1 SRDEMLNALAEQA
14 VIECGAALDKSNVDE
29 GSAQEVIGR
38 IVKNMLPSV
47 ELYRILESPEYENCA
62 ALDAWQPRKD
72 KLLELHYRWQA
83 SGELRVDLPAAWIAE
98 SMFILMRG
106 AAAMVHDGQ
115 LARACA
121 AEVVC
126 SLLLNGVRAQ
136 AAVTAAN
143 PQSAGRT

>member
-1 SRDEMLNALAEQA
+1 MNHEELLHRLATALAAQPRASMEQLAHAIGISRTTLNRKFASRDEMLNALAEQA

-98 SMFILMRG
+98 SIFI
-106 AAAMVHDGQ
+106 
-115 LARACA
+115 
-121 AEVVC
+121 
-126 SLLLNGVRAQ
+126 
-136 AAVTAAN
+136 
-143 PQSAGRT
+143 